1 MAAWDRGCAAHITQ
15 AILFTAVVALCQA
28 CPACPP
34 ALAWNHI
41 RAFNHPAWRSD
52 ALKALDAQLGGALSD
67 IVTRYEF
74 KGKAVR
80 GLLSGLPHGLQQH
93 V

>member
-1 MAAWDRGCAAHITQ
+1 MLPLPPNASTTIHSS
-15 AILFTAVVALCQA
+15 FTT
-28 CPACPP
+28 
-34 ALAWNHI
+34 H
-41 RAFNHPAWRSD
+41 RSD

-80 GLLSGLPHGLQQH
+80 GCWPAAVPGSPAVRILPCLLLQQLLQ
-93 V
+93 